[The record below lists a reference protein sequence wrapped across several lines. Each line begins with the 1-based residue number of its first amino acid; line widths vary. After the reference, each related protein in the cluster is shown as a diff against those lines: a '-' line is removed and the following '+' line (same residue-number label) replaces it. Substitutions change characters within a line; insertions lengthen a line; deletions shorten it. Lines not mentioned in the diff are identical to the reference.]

1 MDETN
6 IQLDHP
12 GKCLE
17 YLFTSLVSK
26 IQFKFKI
33 RLFLKG
39 SYTYEKKG
47 SKNVNATTAGA
58 EKTKISLAFTATANG
73 SKLPILIVLPRKTPL
88 KQPFVCPDNVIICY
102 KPNSKTFDSG
112 VLKEEFVERILK
124 PHMMH
129 TGKKKLL
136 LLLDNSPVH
145 KTKDLAVTLRVNNI
159 QPSFF
164 PPRMTSLLQ
173 PADVGWFRS
182 LKSKY
187 HVKWQN
193 WFLNSPKAFT
203 KSKNLKSPGYARVIK
218 WVSQIWH
225 EFEQELITKS
235 FEATGITSHNP
246 DDFNHLLRV
255 VYDQEVMPTHQL
267 VERELMDELEAFVS
281 DRSDDEYEES
291 DVSDESE
298 SDESENDENNKSGEC
313 ESDESDTTGHE
324 RSNYGDAGEGDDNH
338 DEDEDGSGGDDSGGS
353 GSGDS
358 DADDDDDD
366 DEEDSSEEDSTDSGK
381 F

>member
-73 SKLPILIVLPRKTPL
+73 SKLPILIV
-88 KQPFVCPDNVIICY
+88 F
-102 KPNSKTFDSG
+102 
-112 VLKEEFVERILK
+112 LK

-298 SDESENDENNKSGEC
+298 SDESDESENDESDESENDESDESENDESDESENDENNKSGEC
-313 ESDESDTTGHE
+313 EGDESDTTGHE

-358 DADDDDDD
+358 DADD
-366 DEEDSSEEDSTDSGK
+366 EEDSSEEDSTDSGK